1 MVSYTITVCNEDKEI
16 GNLLSFLKDRIKPGD
31 EIIVQMDTMTTTSA
45 VRNVIDSF
53 RKKIKNMKVIEFPLD
68 KDFAKFKNNLKAH
81 CGKKWIFNI
90 DADEIPS
97 ENLIDSLHEI
107 LISNVDLDMILVP
120 RWNTVDGITQ
130 EHIQK
135 WGWNFDDENRV
146 NWPDYQT
153 RIYKNSE
160 NIIWKNKVHERLT
173 GYDVYSNL
181 PENKDYC
188 LYHAKSIEKQEIQ
201 NKFYTEII

>member
-1 MVSYTITVCNEDKEI
+1 MISYTITVCNEDKEI
-16 GNLLSFLKDRIKPGD
+16 KNLLSFLKDRIKPGD
-31 EIIVQMDTMTTTSA
+31 EIITQMDSITTTSE
-45 VRNVIDSF
+45 VRRVIKSF
-53 RKKIKNMKVIEFPLD
+53 RKKITNMKVIEFPLD
-68 KDFAKFKNNLKAH
+68 KDFAKFKNNLKIH

-107 LISNVDLDMILVP
+107 LIQNDELDMILVP
-120 RWNTVDGITQ
+120 RWNTVDGITH

-135 WGWNFDDENRV
+135 WGWHFDKKNRV

-153 RIYKNSE
+153 RIYKNTE
-160 NIIWKNKVHERLT
+160 NIYWKNKVHERLT

-181 PENKDYC
+181 PEDSDYC
-188 LYHAKSIEKQEIQ
+188 LFHNNHIDKQEKQ
-201 NKFYTEII
+201 NDFYTQII